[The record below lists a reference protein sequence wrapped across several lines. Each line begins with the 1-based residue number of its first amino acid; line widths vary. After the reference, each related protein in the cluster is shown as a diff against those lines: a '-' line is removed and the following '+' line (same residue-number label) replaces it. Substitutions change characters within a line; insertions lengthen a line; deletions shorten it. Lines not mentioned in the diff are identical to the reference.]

1 MSEVDALWMEGLTE
15 ISDLLLQ
22 HIYLRNLI
30 NHLDLV
36 LPLGGLVVL
45 SIFPGTALS
54 LWTGTGMHQKS
65 GGSPKK
71 YVCCL

>member
-15 ISDLLLQ
+15 VSDLLLW
-22 HIYLRNLI
+22 HILSQELI
-30 NHLDLV
+30 NSLDLV
-36 LPLGGLVVL
+36 LPLGGLAVL

-54 LWTGTGMHQKS
+54 LWTGKGMYQKS